1 MARAITRFRT
11 TRFPLGSSSVPGDII
26 ECHLTSLE
34 YGGDACAKYGTG
46 LVFVPRGVPG
56 DRVKVRIKRQRKNFS
71 SADIVAMVSPSPHR
85 VKPDC
90 PFFLEGCGGCQW
102 LHVDYPAQ
110 LLWKQRIL
118 SKSLT
123 KALGVKVTPAPVVPM
138 RDPTACRNKLS
149 MVRHRNGQF
158 GLMKENS
165 KDLVPIDHC
174 PMELPLIQRVFHQ
187 LSRVSFPP
195 PVTQIHLRGTRHE
208 CGLTM
213 YADQAPPSL
222 TSFAK
227 KLLQSHPSLSSAAV
241 RTEAG
246 TRLLAGLPFLSQRV
260 GRLEFRIPP
269 DAFFQINY
277 FQAVTLLETVKN
289 LLKVTRNETVV
300 DLYAGVGFFS
310 LELAREAR
318 SVVGIEGNPAAV
330 DAARLNA
337 RLNRI
342 DNALFRSCSTA
353 QGLHSFQPGD
363 VNALIL
369 DPPRAGCD
377 THTIRELV
385 RLKIPRLAYVSCDPL
400 TLSRDCALLIEGGYL
415 LGDIRPVDMFPHTWH
430 LETVVSL
437 VSRK

>member
-1 MARAITRFRT
+1 M
-11 TRFPLGSSSVPGDII
+11 
-26 ECHLTSLE
+26 
-34 YGGDACAKYGTG
+34 
-46 LVFVPRGVPG
+46 
-56 DRVKVRIKRQRKNFS
+56 
-71 SADIVAMVSPSPHR
+71 SPSPHR
-85 VKPDC
+85 IKPDC
-90 PFFLEGCGGCQW
+90 QSFLAGCGGCQW
-102 LHVDYPAQ
+102 LHVDYRTQ

-138 RDPTACRNKLS
+138 RDPSACRNKLS
-149 MVRHRNGQF
+149 MVRRQNGQF

-165 KDLVPIDHC
+165 KEVVPIEHC
-174 PMELPLIQRVFHQ
+174 PMELPLIQRAYRQ

-213 YADQAPPSL
+213 YADHAPPSL

-227 KLLQSHPSLSSAAV
+227 KLLQSHPALSSAAV
-241 RTEAG
+241 RTETG

-318 SVVGIEGNPAAV
+318 SVVGIEGNPASV

-342 DNALFRSCSTA
+342 DNAEFRSCSTA
-353 QGLHSFQPGD
+353 LGLHSFRPGD

-377 THTIRELV
+377 ARTIRELV
-385 RLKIPRLAYVSCDPL
+385 RLKIPRLVYVSCDPL
-400 TLSRDCALLIEGGYL
+400 TLSRDCALLVEGGYL

-430 LETVVSL
+430 LETAVSL